1 MQTIKIFFFL
11 YSFLFCF
18 TSCDGQKSKN
28 STCSVDNAIKTINS
42 LPEVQKQSKFV
53 DSLSKNRQHLSFMT
67 DTIKYNNKQYYRI
80 KTGFSG
86 QFHWETYTIFYVDKN
101 NCKSVM
107 VDETIS
113 GDIITLEKWR
123 NLNKKNK
130 MIILNNSADNVEFS
144 DLFNEGSNI
153 KFTPKDLNLDTPEI
167 KEFKFKLSN
176 FESNNFKTEEFNI
189 DNLSLLINDETFS
202 NNERY
207 IDSSWLNYFI
217 NKYPIKQNIIKQL
230 MDQAMEKEDFSAV
243 KILSKYYIF
252 SLQQIKQSEAKR
264 EYKNSLHGKLD
275 TENYYDPAYSKI
287 DDILAFITEEYKE
300 NHIQDSD
307 GYTNLRK
314 DKTPTSEILQKVKSG
329 EHIEV
334 LDNTGDWFLVKTKE
348 GKEGYIHKSRIKFPK
363 S

>member
-1 MQTIKIFFFL
+1 MQINRIFNLVLIIPLFMVGCKKNIISESQNINDKIGKENI
-11 YSFLFCF
+11 YHN
-18 TSCDGQKSKN
+18 SK
-28 STCSVDNAIKTINS
+28 K
-42 LPEVQKQSKFV
+42 KK
-53 DSLSKNRQHLSFMT
+53 K
-67 DTIKYNNKQYYRI
+67 
-80 KTGFSG
+80 
-86 QFHWETYTIFYVDKN
+86 
-101 NCKSVM
+101 
-107 VDETIS
+107 
-113 GDIITLEKWR
+113 ITL
-123 NLNKKNK
+123 NKPT
-130 MIILNNSADNVEFS
+130 DNVEFS

-287 DDILAFITEEYKE
+287 DNILAFITEEYKE

-348 GKEGYIHKSRIKFPK
+348 GKEGYIHKSRIKSSK